1 MMMYHNIQKYL
12 LTFNLLASIKSIY
25 HDEIE
30 NLYLKE
36 VINFYNSNTIEE
48 WLYLAS
54 CRFYK
59 HCD

>member
-36 VINFYNSNTIEE
+36 VINFYNSNTIE
-48 WLYLAS
+48 
-54 CRFYK
+54 
-59 HCD
+59 